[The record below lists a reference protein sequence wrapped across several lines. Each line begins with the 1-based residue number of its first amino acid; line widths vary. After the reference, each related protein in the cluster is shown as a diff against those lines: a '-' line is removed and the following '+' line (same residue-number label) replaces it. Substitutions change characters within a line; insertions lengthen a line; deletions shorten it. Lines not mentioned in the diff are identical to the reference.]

1 MWVWVSMS
9 GSRLKRYLSE
19 ALRLLRQRR
28 FRVLFDK
35 GRRLSG
41 MTASRVSAA
50 ELASACADVNALVC
64 VVDSAQGGGAAMAAA
79 RSASAWHAQSRG
91 TLHLGCDP
99 LGNLTTALTVP
110 GQARPV
116 LSGRLTDWP
125 VLPHTVTQLEIH
137 SLAGFVRPDEAADWL
152 ISATQGELAVTLFWH
167 EHYLICPTR
176 HLLDSEHRYCGV
188 PEVAACAQ
196 CLPDNPNCLD
206 APLRQSD
213 IALWRRH
220 WGQLLNGISVI
231 RVFSTS
237 SAKLV
242 ERVWPEH
249 QSKVRLQPHE
259 MHVTPPKAQNPEP
272 EMPLHVGVI
281 GRIATHKGAAEVAAL
296 ARHVKEAGLAVHI
309 TVFGNLEHPAPASVV
324 SQTGAYAPEALPAL
338 CAERGVN
345 VFWFPSIWPET
356 FSFVLHEMK
365 SMGLPIL
372 AYDVGAQAD
381 TLATHP
387 AGRLVA
393 LGGGPQEI
401 LSALLALREEAP

>member
-1 MWVWVSMS
+1 M
-9 GSRLKRYLSE
+9 GGLRLKRYLIE

-41 MTASRVSAA
+41 MTASRISAA
-50 ELASACADVNALVC
+50 ELASACADLNALVC

-79 RSASAWHAQSRG
+79 LSASDWRAQGCG

-99 LGNLTTALTVP
+99 LGNLTVSLSVP
-110 GQARPV
+110 GETQPV
-116 LSGRLTDWP
+116 LSGRLLDWP
-125 VLPHTVTQLEIH
+125 VLPSTVTQLEIH
-137 SLAGFVRPDEAADWL
+137 SLAGFIRPDEAADWL
-152 ISATQGELAVTLFWH
+152 IAAAQGELTVTLLWH

-176 HLLDSEHRYCGV
+176 HLLDPEHRYCGV
-188 PEVAACAQ
+188 PEVAACAR

-206 APLRQSD
+206 APLRQTD
-213 IALWRRH
+213 IAMWRRH

-231 RVFSTS
+231 RVFSAS

-249 QSKVRLQPHE
+249 ADKVHLQPHE
-259 MHVTPPKAQNPEP
+259 VNLKSVETQNPQP
-272 EMPLHVGVI
+272 ETPLHVGVI
-281 GRIATHKGAAEVAAL
+281 GRIATHKGAAEVVGL
-296 ARHVKEAGLAVHI
+296 ARHIKAEGLTTRI

-324 SQTGAYAPEALPAL
+324 SQTGTYVPEALPAL
-338 CAERGVN
+338 CAEHGVN

-365 SMGLPIL
+365 AMGLPIL

-387 AGRLVA
+387 TGRIMA
-393 LGGGPQEI
+393 LGARPQEI
-401 LSALLALREEAP
+401 LSALLALREEAS